1 MTRTGKI
8 ACLPADIRAEVNFA
22 LRNGVRLVKLM
33 RWLNTLPEVQFVLAQ
48 NFGGHPINQTN
59 LTQWKKGGYADWLLR
74 QECLELAAALPTVQ
88 PAQNKSK

>member
-8 ACLPADIRAEVNFA
+8 ACLPAHIRDEVNFA

-33 RWLNTLPEVQFVLAQ
+33 RWLNSLPEVQFVLAQ

-59 LTQWKKGGYADWLLR
+59 LTQWKQGGYAEWLLR
-74 QECLELAAALPTVQ
+74 QECLEQAAALPMAQ
-88 PAQNKSK
+88 PVKK